1 LKDDFQDMV
10 RNASGVG
17 LDVGFRGVKGV
28 AAGSEFIV
36 LGLETDLV
44 CRKDDI

>member
-1 LKDDFQDMV
+1 V

-44 CRKDDI
+44 CRKDGI

>member
-1 LKDDFQDMV
+1 MC
-10 RNASGVG
+10 NTSGVG
-17 LDVGFRGVKGV
+17 LNVGFRGVEGV
-28 AAGSEFIV
+28 AAGSEIII

>member
-1 LKDDFQDMV
+1 MKDDFQDMV
-10 RNASGVG
+10 PNASEIG

-28 AAGSEFIV
+28 AAGSELIV

>member
-1 LKDDFQDMV
+1 MV
-10 RNASGVG
+10 LNASEIG

-44 CRKDDI
+44 CRKNDI